1 MELFYYGIWLFEL
14 VSIITMLVVYKSN
27 RGVLKDLQQIPK
39 VKNRWL
45 QAYLQEFQRDTQNH
59 ITIHNPSVYMARR
72 LRERKI
78 GKISVRMLK
87 GFSWTAFVLSFFVS
101 AVGVWQVR
109 GTGIMTLSFP
119 FVKSFMPAMEGLIG
133 TTVVLG
139 AVNGMLRLIFS
150 IAYQEEMIETNLLD
164 YMENEKD
171 SAGRIVKIEPPIAN
185 EAKKAAAKKM
195 SRKARSKARQQEQ
208 KLREELL
215 RAQKERA
222 RNGGRE
228 SPSAVRSQQQKMEQV
243 EARIR
248 EAALTDERYR
258 HLLDE
263 EEEMIVKDVIKEFLS

>member
-1 MELFYYGIWLFEL
+1 MELFYYGTWLFWL
-14 VSIITMLVVYKSN
+14 VSVTTMLVVYKSN
-27 RGVLKDLQQIPK
+27 RGVLKDLEQIPR

-45 QAYLQEFQRDTQNH
+45 QSYLQEFQRNTQNH
-59 ITIHNPSVYMARR
+59 IMIHNPSVYMARR

-78 GKISVRMLK
+78 GKISVRFVK
-87 GFSWTAFVLSFFVS
+87 GFSWASFVLSFFVA

-109 GTGIMTLSFP
+109 GTGISTLSFP
-119 FVKSFMPAMEGLIG
+119 LLQSSIPAMEGLIV
-133 TTVVLG
+133 TAVVLG
-139 AVNGMLRLIFS
+139 MVNGLLRLIFS
-150 IAYQEEMIETNLLD
+150 IAYQEETIETNLLD

-171 SAGRIVKIEPPIAN
+171 PAGKIVKIEPPVVS

-195 SRKARSKARQQEQ
+195 SRKARTKAKQQEQ

-228 SPSAVRSQQQKMEQV
+228 SPSAPRSQQQKVEQV

-263 EEEMIVKDVIKEFLS
+263 EEEKIVKDVIKEFLS

>member
-1 MELFYYGIWLFEL
+1 MAAGVSAGISEGYAE
-14 VSIITMLVVYKSN
+14 SHN
-27 RGVLKDLQQIPK
+27 
-39 VKNRWL
+39 
-45 QAYLQEFQRDTQNH
+45 DTQ
-59 ITIHNPSVYMARR
+59 SVGLYGKTAERTKDWEDFRKNAKGIFLDSFCSLFFCICSWRMAG
-72 LRERKI
+72 ERD
-78 GKISVRMLK
+78 RHYD
-87 GFSWTAFVLSFFVS
+87 TFVS
-101 AVGVWQVR
+101 VCEKFHAGY
-109 GTGIMTLSFP
+109 G
-119 FVKSFMPAMEGLIG
+119 
-133 TTVVLG
+133 G
-139 AVNGMLRLIFS
+139 ADWNNCGAWCSNGMLRLIFS

-263 EEEMIVKDVIKEFLS
+263 EEEKIVKDVIKEFLS

>member
-171 SAGRIVKIEPPIAN
+171 SAG
-185 EAKKAAAKKM
+185 
-195 SRKARSKARQQEQ
+195 
-208 KLREELL
+208 
-215 RAQKERA
+215 
-222 RNGGRE
+222 
-228 SPSAVRSQQQKMEQV
+228 
-243 EARIR
+243 
-248 EAALTDERYR
+248 
-258 HLLDE
+258 
-263 EEEMIVKDVIKEFLS
+263 